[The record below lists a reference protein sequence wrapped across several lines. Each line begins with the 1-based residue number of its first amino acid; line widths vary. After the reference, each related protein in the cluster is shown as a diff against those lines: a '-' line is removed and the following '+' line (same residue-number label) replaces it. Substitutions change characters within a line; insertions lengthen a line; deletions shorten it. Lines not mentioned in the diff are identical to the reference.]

1 MKLTITTKKIG
12 PNGFWTLRHQLNDFV
27 RKAEVFQLL
36 YEGATRLG
44 CHIPSDYYAEARI
57 QIGDTRLHKSIGLK
71 YAHGHKYSED
81 TSPTEKQLKQT
92 IVDIQSLIDK
102 ASETILAPFTIVI
115 GNDKRKA
122 KEH

>member
-81 TSPTEKQLKQT
+81 VCPTEKQLRQT
-92 IVDIQSLIDK
+92 VSDIQKLLNS
-102 ASETILAPFTIVI
+102 AGETIPAPFTISIVRSE
-115 GNDKRKA
+115 K
-122 KEH
+122 